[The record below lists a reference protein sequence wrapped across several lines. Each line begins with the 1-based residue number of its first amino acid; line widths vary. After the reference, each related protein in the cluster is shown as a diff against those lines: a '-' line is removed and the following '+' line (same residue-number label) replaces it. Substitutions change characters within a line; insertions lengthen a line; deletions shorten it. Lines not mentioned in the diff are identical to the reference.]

1 MKTIDV
7 QKARAE
13 TRGVEK
19 VTHLNNAGSS
29 LMPIPVADALYGY
42 LQAEEMQGGY
52 ETVAS
57 ESAALENF
65 YTASAKL
72 LNCSAA
78 EIAYIENA
86 TRAWDMAFYSFK
98 FEPGDK
104 ILTSIAEYGSN
115 LIGMIQQANR
125 FGAEIVFVP
134 DDEHGQLDVAAL
146 ENMIDERVKLIA
158 ISHIPTGGG
167 LVNPAA
173 AVGKIANG
181 AGIPYLLDSCQGVGQ
196 LHLDVQE
203 IGCDILSGTGRK
215 FLRGPRGTGLLYV
228 RQSLIEQ
235 LEPILLDQHA
245 ATLTSSTSYT
255 IREDAKRFEN
265 WEQYFA
271 GKAAL
276 GVAIDYALEWGLDN
290 IQTRIYELAADLRS
304 KLSALDGVTVT
315 DEGIERCGLVTFY
328 AEQVP
333 ALDIKAA
340 MTAANINV
348 SVSSGSGSFV
358 SFEKRGLTS
367 LVRASVHYYNTTA
380 EIDRFIDVLGKRLKE

>member
-7 QKARAE
+7 EKARKE
-13 TRGVEK
+13 TRGVDK

-42 LQAEEMQGGY
+42 LQTEEMQGGY
-52 ETVAS
+52 ETAAS
-57 ESAALENF
+57 EAAALDNF

-72 LNCSAA
+72 LNCSSS

-86 TRAWDMAFYSFK
+86 TRAWDMAFYSFNFK
-98 FEPGDK
+98 PGDK

-115 LIGMIQQANR
+115 LIAMIQQANR
-125 FGAEIVFVP
+125 FGAEIIFVP

-146 ENMIDERVKLIA
+146 ENLIDDRVKLIA

-173 AVGKIANG
+173 AVGKLANA

-228 RQSLIEQ
+228 RQSLVEQ
-235 LEPILLDQHA
+235 LEPIMLDQHA
-245 ATLTSSTSYT
+245 AQLTSATSYT
-255 IREDAKRFEN
+255 IRDDAKRFEN

-276 GVAIDYALEWGLDN
+276 GVAIDYALDWGLDA
-290 IQTRIYELAADLRS
+290 IQARIYELAADLRS
-304 KLSALDGVTVT
+304 KLSAIDGVTVT
-315 DEGIERCGLVTFY
+315 DEGTERCGLVTFY
-328 AEQVP
+328 CQQVE
-333 ALDIKAA
+333 ATAIKSA
-340 MTAANINV
+340 MSAANINV

-358 SFEKRGLTS
+358 SFEKRGLDS

-380 EIDRFIDVLGKRLKE
+380 EIDQLIDVLKQQLK